1 MLLRSTHSFQ
11 FHANMKQHNKVSI
24 RPHVSMLS
32 VLKFLEY
39 ETWFALAEFVDNAI
53 ASYQA
58 NEAALKKLHGNDF
71 QLEVNIEINDAENK
85 ITIRDNAAG
94 IDEANYSRAFRAAEI
109 PSDTSGLSE
118 FGMGMKSASCW
129 FSDLWSVRT
138 SALGEAVEKTVKFDM
153 DKIFEDKIEELEVES
168 KPTDKNNHYTF
179 IELFEVQKM
188 PRRKGL
194 GKVKSHLTSIYR
206 EFLRKGILKL
216 KVDNIELK
224 FTEPK
229 VLTAKFQE
237 KPYVGVGE
245 PILWK
250 LPIDFTVEEGLSV
263 HGFVAIRET
272 GSTAESGFAL
282 FRRGRVIEGSFDNGF
297 RPEFI
302 FGAPNSYRYQRV
314 FGELH
319 LEGFDVSFT
328 KKGIQ
333 WDENLEVFL
342 QLLKEEISS
351 KQFPLLQ
358 QAENYRTRASE
369 KEYKSAAKA
378 LEQTVT
384 DFQSKAPKAIEE
396 VASIPPVVKEE
407 ETKLVVTEKTI
418 HKEFTAHFNK
428 IDWHI
433 SIELSYDTS
442 LKDLIEVGNHLIP
455 NPKNNKQIREVGIR
469 LSLTHPFM
477 VQFTGVDNS
486 KIEPILR
493 MAAALGLAEVI
504 AKDSGAKTQGE
515 VRRNFNEL
523 ISKIS
528 NSQTE

>member
-1 MLLRSTHSFQ
+1 
-11 FHANMKQHNKVSI
+11 MKENKINI
-24 RPHVSMLS
+24 RPNVTMLS

-58 NEAALKKLHGNDF
+58 NEKTLKKIHGVDF

-94 IDEANYSRAFRAAEI
+94 INEVDYPRAFRAAEI
-109 PSDTSGLSE
+109 PADTSGLSE

-138 SALGEAVEKTVKFDM
+138 TALNERVEKTVRFDM
-153 DKIFEDKIEELEVES
+153 NKIFEDKIEELEFETI
-168 KPTDKNNHYTF
+168 PTDKNHHYTI
-179 IELFEVQKM
+179 IELLNVHRM

-194 GKVKSHLTSIYR
+194 AKVKSHLSSIYR
-206 EFLRKGILKL
+206 DFIRKGILKL
-216 KVDNIELK
+216 KVDNVELHYQ
-224 FTEPK
+224 EPK
-229 VLTAKFQE
+229 ILKAKFHE
-237 KPYVGVGE
+237 KPTITTGE
-245 PILWK
+245 PIFWK
-250 LPIDFTVEEGLSV
+250 KEIDFPVEDGLSV
-263 HGFVAIRET
+263 HGFIAIRET
-272 GSTAESGFAL
+272 GSTAEAGFAL

-319 LEGFDVSFT
+319 LEGFDVNFT

-333 WDENLEVFL
+333 WDENLDIFL
-342 QLLKEEISS
+342 RLLKDDISS
-351 KQFPLLQ
+351 KEFPLLQ

-369 KEYKSAAKA
+369 KEYKSATKA

-407 ETKLVVTEKTI
+407 ETKLVLTEKTI

-442 LKDLIEVGNHLIP
+442 LKELIEVGNHLIP
-455 NPKNNKQIREVGIR
+455 NPKNNKAIREVGIR

-477 VQFTGVDNS
+477 VQFTGVDNN

-515 VRRNFNEL
+515 VCRNFNEL